1 MWKNTLWL
9 TWPCLL
15 SQPKD
20 LSDNSWNFQ
29 ELVEHPPKVTMLA
42 DWPSIAEG
50 FPKACSRVTSYT
62 MIIVLF
68 VNFCFKS
75 FFFFFFWLLLPINSY
90 TYAACQQIS
99 KPLIKVLCSFF
110 IHHHQFLHVKEQSI
124 HRNIFWKGRLDV
136 SVYLFLKISSISQ
149 VKSGNLHQCHRN
161 IYNNCNELVYWV
173 QLLILKDTER
183 EYHGYLQTKRYFSIF
198 FFSSTE
204 LIMWIRLILKL
215 TFWALAIF

>member
-50 FPKACSRVTSYT
+50 FPKACSQVTSYT
-62 MIIVLF
+62 IIIFLF

-110 IHHHQFLHVKEQSI
+110 IHNHQFLHVKEQSI
-124 HRNIFWKGRLDV
+124 QH
-136 SVYLFLKISSISQ
+136 
-149 VKSGNLHQCHRN
+149 
-161 IYNNCNELVYWV
+161 
-173 QLLILKDTER
+173 ILKR
-183 EYHGYLQTKRYFSIF
+183 K
-198 FFSSTE
+198 
-204 LIMWIRLILKL
+204 IRCLSLPFPEDFQHIPGKV
-215 TFWALAIF
+215 WQSPPVPSQHI